1 MNTNGYR
8 RRRTLA
14 TAIVAGLATA
24 AMAGPAVAACFE
36 SGVGCTDDH
45 YIPKAVLRTLSCDA
59 LWTVRNFIYD
69 EKGYCF
75 QTAKAQAVFS
85 SDGCFIT
92 NASLIQFN
100 AYERTNIDRLVAV
113 EREKG
118 C

>member
-1 MNTNGYR
+1 
-8 RRRTLA
+8 LA

-24 AMAGPAVAACFE
+24 AMAGPVAAACFE

-85 SDGCFIT
+85 NEGCFIT